1 MNLLSKG
8 WHRRRPGI
16 ARRVLLTAVC
26 VFAPAIN
33 LVACRIERAE
43 ARMLPV
49 AARIPVGAGPIVPV
63 MRRALVSASGTIAPR
78 ASIDLSFQV
87 AGMVMAIGV
96 EEGEQVAAGE
106 VVALLD
112 PTEYALAFEQAKLEY
127 LGAAGEARKARVMRT
142 GDGTAGPNEYD
153 QVLAAEAL
161 TKIAAARAEKRLYD
175 TQLAS
180 PMAGVVARR
189 SVKPGEIVSS
199 GTPAFTII
207 DLEVVHV
214 RVGVSEAD
222 ISSITRGADAIVMVP
237 ALDSARY
244 SGKVRLVG
252 VAADPATAK
261 FAVEIEVENP
271 EHRLK
276 PGMSARA
283 EINTAGTTS
292 TKATPASR
300 VALRRG
306 TGERYVYEP
315 IIITA
320 VAPGA

>member
-1 MNLLSKG
+1 M
-8 WHRRRPGI
+8 
-16 ARRVLLTAVC
+16 LTTVC

-33 LVACRIERAE
+33 LVACRVQRAE

-49 AARIPVGAGPIVPV
+49 QARMPIGAAPIVPV
-63 MRRALVSASGTIAPR
+63 VRRAVVTATGMIAPR

-87 AGMVMAIGV
+87 AGIVMAIGV
-96 EEGEQVAAGE
+96 EEGEKVAAGE
-106 VVALLD
+106 LVALLD

-127 LGAAGEARKARVMRT
+127 LGAAGEAKKARVMRT
-142 GDGTAGPNEYD
+142 SDATGTPNEYD
-153 QVLAAEAL
+153 QVIAAEAF
-161 TKIAAARAEKRLYD
+161 TKIVAARAEKRLYD

-189 SVKPGEIVSS
+189 SVKPGEIVTS
-199 GTPAFTII
+199 GTTAFTIV
-207 DLEVVHV
+207 DLDVVHV

-222 ISSITRGADAIVMVP
+222 ISSIARGADAIVTVP

-252 VAADPATAK
+252 VAADPATGK
-261 FAVEIEVENP
+261 IEVENP

-283 EINTAGTTS
+283 EINTAGTS
-292 TKATPASR
+292 SSKATPASR

-306 TGERYVYEP
+306 NGERYVYEP
-315 IIITA
+315 IIITG

>member
-1 MNLLSKG
+1 MNLLAKG

-16 ARRVLLTAVC
+16 ARRAILTAVC

-33 LVACRIERAE
+33 LLACRVQRAE

-49 AARIPVGAGPIVPV
+49 AARMPVGAGPMVPV
-63 MRRALVSASGTIAPR
+63 VRRRVVAASGTIVPR

-96 EEGEQVAAGE
+96 EEGENVAAGE
-106 VVALLD
+106 LVALLD

-127 LGAAGEARKARVMRT
+127 LGAAGEAKKARVMRT
-142 GDGTAGPNEYD
+142 GDGGAPNEYD
-153 QVLAAEAL
+153 QVIAAEAF

-175 TQLAS
+175 TQLVS

-207 DLEVVHV
+207 DLDVVHV

-222 ISSITRGADAIVMVP
+222 ISSITRGADAIVTVP

-252 VAADPATAK
+252 VAADPSTGK
-261 FAVEIEVENP
+261 FAIEIEVENP

-283 EINTAGTTS
+283 EINTAGKS
-292 TKATPASR
+292 SSKATPASR

-306 TGERYVYEP
+306 KEERYVYEP
-315 IIITA
+315 IIITG